1 MRAQSGCRWCG
12 DLCCVLIGQNRVTW
26 YDCSSSQYMQD
37 NIVFFFLTRIILTV
51 KRVFIFWARQWF
63 LHCGHNQVLDSLVV
77 RISACHVEG
86 PGSIP
91 GRGDTFFL
99 SENGAIPAQ
108 RGYHGL
114 WRISS
119 ETRRVHN
126 TPKYTSFSQPTWIY
140 WSYCTCFGSTYTKI
154 GTIQRRL
161 AWPLRKDDTQNREAF
176 HIFCPG
182 PCHQLG

>member
-1 MRAQSGCRWCG
+1 M
-12 DLCCVLIGQNRVTW
+12 
-26 YDCSSSQYMQD
+26 
-37 NIVFFFLTRIILTV
+37 
-51 KRVFIFWARQWF
+51 
-63 LHCGHNQVLDSLVV
+63 V

-108 RGYHGL
+108 HGYHGL

-126 TPKYTSFSQPTWIY
+126 TPKYTSFSHPTWIY

-176 HIFCPG
+176 HIFWHRICH
-182 PCHQLG
+182 CYVILKIINVTKHQLMLKLTNILRVDWKMRGERHRFGFESRRGNEKRRHDDGGETDKIKRL